1 MTRRRT
7 PMHTGCERPPSA
19 SPLSSLIT
27 SFYNG
32 RARLRHPALRDRDR
46 AENACAL
53 LDTAP
58 GMTCVTANPRTG
70 SLLQYDPAVLDAA
83 SLLQAAEQT
92 AAEGDTLRVE
102 SGKKTPVQCAVPRGL
117 VNRGMLAALAGT
129 LGFALAQRS
138 KAHALAGGVFVALN
152 AFHLYI
158 YRRCLL
164 K

>member
-1 MTRRRT
+1 
-7 PMHTGCERPPSA
+7 MHTGCERPPSA

-53 LDTAP
+53 LDATP

-70 SLLQYDPAVLDAA
+70 SLLLQYDPAVLDAA
-83 SLLQAAEQT
+83 SLLQAAEQA
-92 AAEGDTLRVE
+92 AAEWDKLRVE
-102 SGKKTPVQCAVPRGL
+102 SGKIKRRLQCAVPRGL

-152 AFHLYI
+152 AFHLYT